1 MVIYKNIFFYFL
13 EMLII
18 FGLGLLIAFP
28 IIFGL
33 LFVLVDFVVY
43 GQQVSWGGFLEKAHH
58 VFVKLLPITPFA
70 SVVSTIYE
78 YGRIKKW
85 SLWVSILVAI
95 LIFGLT
101 IGPLEYIKL
110 HRP

>member
-1 MVIYKNIFFYFL
+1 MKKYIFFYFL
-13 EMLII
+13 EMLIT

-33 LFVLVDFVVY
+33 LFVLVDFVAH

-70 SVVSTIYE
+70 SIVSTIYE
-78 YGRIKKW
+78 YGRIKRW
-85 SLWVSILVAI
+85 SIWVNIFVAI
-95 LIFGLT
+95 LIFGLV
-101 IGPLEYIKL
+101 IGPLEYMKINRL
-110 HRP
+110 